1 MHELAKRLQE
11 DGFKPTTIPS
21 LITFNLMFNNE
32 LNDKNSIFL
41 FEFLSDIDKFILYN
55 YDLII
60 ETDSIR
66 GDPSD
71 ERILYRCVLY
81 SYKHDEYVTIKS
93 FKHKN
98 RKKCLIEMFDY
109 ISNNFD
115 YIIEYEEEDEEFN

>member
-55 YDLII
+55 YDLVVDF
-60 ETDSIR
+60 DSVR
-66 GDPSD
+66 GYPG
-71 ERILYRCVLY
+71 ENKIMYRCVLY
-81 SYKHDEYVTIKS
+81 NFRNDNFHSIES
-93 FKHKN
+93 FSHKN
-98 RKKCLIEMFDY
+98 RKGCLVDVFKYMSD
-109 ISNNFD
+109 NFD
-115 YIIEYEEEDEEFN
+115 YIIKYEEDE